1 MWRQSPGKTPSTE
14 QKWLCRAARE
24 AKERGQDAIL
34 DYGFGGYKGEILKPK
49 LWTTVKMWRAGRIA
63 SYLGTVALKG
73 LSEVTAP
80 SDSW

>member
-1 MWRQSPGKTPSTE
+1 MLSWN
-14 QKWLCRAARE
+14 
-24 AKERGQDAIL
+24 
-34 DYGFGGYKGEILKPK
+34 YVFGGYKGEILK

>member
-1 MWRQSPGKTPSTE
+1 MLSGN
-14 QKWLCRAARE
+14 
-24 AKERGQDAIL
+24 
-34 DYGFGGYKGEILKPK
+34 YVFGGYKGEILKPK